1 MMSTTYITTFES
13 HPIPCGCWGWVMVH
27 HGLDPPPGGMK
38 QVSQVVGRGRRK
50 ILIQGNTL

>member
-1 MMSTTYITTFES
+1 MMSTTYINTFES

-38 QVSQVVGRGRRK
+38 QVSQVVERGRRK